1 MRESIGDIPDTR
13 NALLDYGLDG
23 MPNTGDIGENNGILD
38 DGERLD
44 SEKVNYFNQ
53 NQIGLHISKSFTY
66 SNYNLGFALK
76 FLDHRIGTTKKP
88 WNRIRLWFLIEQME
102 KQ

>member
-44 SEKVNYFNQ
+44 QKKLIILIKIKLVYIFQ
-53 NQIGLHISKSFTY
+53 NHL
-66 SNYNLGFALK
+66 
-76 FLDHRIGTTKKP
+76 P
-88 WNRIRLWFLIEQME
+88 M
-102 KQ
+102 